1 MVSARER
8 RDAAS
13 ATADRHRHRRL
24 ALVALCKRCPAL
36 PPDVARALHVQT
48 MLVADALE
56 AQPWRVLA
64 RVTRRNADG
73 YMVQRRLEENR
84 TIRSS
89 LEWERWLFWRR
100 ARHCFSEEEISRT
113 FKASQATRPW
123 KSLSKDVSK
132 ARGGGCKAA
141 SSSAATSA
149 SPSLYYAA
157 VNCNCAHGT
166 VDEVARLP
174 LHPTPTAETR
184 VNAEAMLRVVH
195 ANILPK
201 CSGSQSWA
209 RVRDLL
215 ARTAAA
221 HGQTHPLAADT
232 WPPVA
237 WRALALCGPFKIITD
252 NAFKQLCTLGG
263 EDLQL
268 AKKLLSVTTIAT
280 LVSSRSCKLWA
291 VDAQAQTLREVDA
304 HAYASLQDV
313 PVGRTTGIRAA
324 LSTFVSESERR
335 AAVAQGAHAG
345 VTAALTYKFLP
356 GKRPGDSVSIL
367 ELDAGISVGREGVEG
382 MGFKQEA
389 VFTAEAVE
397 KCRVGF
403 KRAWRPPPD
412 SFPLWSH
419 GEATKARIQ
428 RLDPPDMAWAGL
440 RCAPWSSAQTVPPE
454 GRTPSEERERALTE
468 MHSIVTN
475 LVAARPKCIILETA
489 ANAASLADW
498 WPRIQSVVGSDP
510 GYTWQWQVICPHV
523 HLGRRVRRARLWMVG
538 TPARQCTAAS
548 SSTH

>member
-1 MVSARER
+1 MAVLETRTSLLLRGGDQSNFQGVAGHAAMEITVERREQGTWRRLQSSVLVRSDFRFAVTLLCSCQLQLRAWHCGRGGASAATPDSDGGDESQCGGDATCCAREHPPEVLEQPILGARARLACSHSCSPRTDAPFGGGHVASGCVAGVGALRALQNHHR
-8 RDAAS
+8 RRAQAAVYS
-13 ATADRHRHRRL
+13 WRRRL
-24 ALVALCKRCPAL
+24 AVGE
-36 PPDVARALHVQT
+36 
-48 MLVADALE
+48 E
-56 AQPWRVLA
+56 APL
-64 RVTRRNADG
+64 
-73 YMVQRRLEENR
+73 
-84 TIRSS
+84 
-89 LEWERWLFWRR
+89 
-100 ARHCFSEEEISRT
+100 RHDHRHFG
-113 FKASQATRPW
+113 F
-123 KSLSKDVSK
+123 
-132 ARGGGCKAA
+132 
-141 SSSAATSA
+141 
-149 SPSLYYAA
+149 
-157 VNCNCAHGT
+157 H
-166 VDEVARLP
+166 
-174 LHPTPTAETR
+174 
-184 VNAEAMLRVVH
+184 
-195 ANILPK
+195 
-201 CSGSQSWA
+201 
-209 RVRDLL
+209 
-215 ARTAAA
+215 
-221 HGQTHPLAADT
+221 
-232 WPPVA
+232 
-237 WRALALCGPFKIITD
+237 
-252 NAFKQLCTLGG
+252 
-263 EDLQL
+263 
-268 AKKLLSVTTIAT
+268 
-280 LVSSRSCKLWA
+280 SRSCKLWA
-291 VDAQAQTLREVDA
+291 VDSQAQTLREVDA

-313 PVGRTTGIRAA
+313 PVGSTTGIRAA

-356 GKRPGDSVSIL
+356 EKQPGDSVSIL
-367 ELDAGISVGREGVEG
+367 ELDAGISIGQEGVEG

-498 WPRIQSVVGSDP
+498 WPRIQSVVGSDH